1 MKVPKAKKL
10 PSGSWRIQL
19 RLGGQSHSIT
29 ESTEKLCV
37 QKAQIMK
44 AEYLAGKKIQ
54 KVEDA
59 NLTLARAI
67 EIYCEDR
74 SNGLSPSTI
83 RKYYGIKNNHFKD
96 LMSLRIDKITDRQWQ
111 RSVNDMLGRYAPIT
125 VHRSINMIKTVV
137 TANAVKFPAV
147 TIGNAS
153 RQKAK
158 DADKCKFLEPEQ
170 IPLFVAAAATT
181 EYAIPLLLALSSLR
195 IAEIDGL
202 DWKDVTE
209 NTVKIRRVRIKD
221 KDNNWVLKEGA
232 KNETSVRDVVILIPE
247 LQKAIDASRKPEGKL
262 MTCCQEALRKAG
274 KRVCKSAGIP
284 FPGIHGLRHT
294 FASLSAHLGISEIVS
309 QEIGGWANDKI
320 MKEIYTHVA
329 RSDVAASLEKIK
341 TFYAHENSHD
351 SEKSLKNKGA

>member
-19 RLGGQSHSIT
+19 RLGGESHSIT
-29 ESTEKLCV
+29 EPTEKLCV

-44 AEYLAGKKIQ
+44 AEYLAGKKVQ
-54 KVEDA
+54 KIDDA
-59 NLTLARAI
+59 NLTLSRAI

-83 RKYYGIKNNHFKD
+83 RKYYGIKKNHFQS
-96 LMSLRIDKITDRQWQ
+96 LMNQRLDRIASRQWQ
-111 RSVNDMLGRYAPIT
+111 CAVNEMLGRYAPIT
-125 VHRSINMIKTVV
+125 VDRSVDMVKTVV
-137 TANAVKFPAV
+137 TANGVDFPPV
-147 TIGNAS
+147 SIGNAS
-153 RQKAK
+153 RQKAMN
-158 DADKCKFLEPEQ
+158 ADKCKFLEPEQ

-247 LQKAIDASRKPEGKL
+247 LQKAVDAVRKPEGKL
-262 MTCCQEALRKAG
+262 MTCCQEALRRAG
-274 KRVCKSAGIP
+274 KRVCDTAGIP

-294 FASLSAHLGISEIVS
+294 FASLSAHLGIPEIVS

-329 RSDVAASLEKIK
+329 RSDVTASLEKIK
-341 TFYAHENSHD
+341 TFYAHKNSHAA
-351 SEKSLKNKGA
+351 EKSLENKGT